1 MVLKLIIIRL
11 FQVVHMLLV
20 YNKNIFK
27 NDRNSRGNELWNQSL
42 FNSMAMLSSISQLF
56 LTVPRFSGCICFSVH
71 QYCKGALNITLPL
84 PSTLFLTCSERD
96 HYWVKDQC
104 FFWSCYFTQRIK
116 KTRFSCKKPSTWL
129 GHCNLKNL
137 QLKNKGWTYQVKVLH
152 KMGKLRERDRER
164 GRGTVFCN
172 NKKKEKEKQ
181 NSCVQALLFCSNM
194 CKLYCSVQIRFPYTN
209 PTLPFGLP
217 LSFHHIQSNIHT
229 DFYKT
234 KWRRRKNKRKK

>member
-1 MVLKLIIIRL
+1 MCKWTAYKNNCIQLDRRHQETRVHQDISRKMVLKLIIIRL

-96 HYWVKDQC
+96 HY
-104 FFWSCYFTQRIK
+104 
-116 KTRFSCKKPSTWL
+116 
-129 GHCNLKNL
+129 
-137 QLKNKGWTYQVKVLH
+137 
-152 KMGKLRERDRER
+152 
-164 GRGTVFCN
+164 
-172 NKKKEKEKQ
+172 
-181 NSCVQALLFCSNM
+181 
-194 CKLYCSVQIRFPYTN
+194 
-209 PTLPFGLP
+209 
-217 LSFHHIQSNIHT
+217 
-229 DFYKT
+229 
-234 KWRRRKNKRKK
+234 

>member
-152 KMGKLRERDRER
+152 KMGKLRERERERER
-164 GRGTVFCN
+164 GAGGPFSATTKKREGKAELLCASFTVLL
-172 NKKKEKEKQ
+172 KY
-181 NSCVQALLFCSNM
+181 VQALLFCSNSFPLYKPHSALWLTT
-194 CKLYCSVQIRFPYTN
+194 KLSSHT
-209 PTLPFGLP
+209 
-217 LSFHHIQSNIHT
+217 IQHSHW
-229 DFYKT
+229 FLQ
-234 KWRRRKNKRKK
+234 NKMEEKKK